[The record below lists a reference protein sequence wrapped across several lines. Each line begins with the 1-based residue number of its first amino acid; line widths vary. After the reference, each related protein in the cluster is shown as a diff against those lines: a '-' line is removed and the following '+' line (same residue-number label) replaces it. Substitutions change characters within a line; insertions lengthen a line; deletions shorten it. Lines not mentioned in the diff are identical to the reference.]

1 MIIDIIIMRISS
13 MSIEDNSSAPQNL
26 QWCRFE
32 EEVLAVTISNYN
44 MLVALRRVV
53 KIFVLMAEK
62 YVLSSI
68 KYSLFEFV
76 KLLSVVA
83 ISSPDCQSC
92 SFY

>member
-1 MIIDIIIMRISS
+1 MIIDILIMRISS

-68 KYSLFEFV
+68 KYSLF
-76 KLLSVVA
+76 
-83 ISSPDCQSC
+83 
-92 SFY
+92 